1 MGGGV
6 MEQLTEYVSIRIP
19 KYIAKDLMAFL
30 DEQGVTQTFQNEV
43 DELRYMVM
51 MDKIISKGIDS
62 VKDGR
67 IL

>member
-1 MGGGV
+1 MA
-6 MEQLTEYVSIRIP
+6 QLTEFVNIRIP

-30 DEQGVTQTFQNEV
+30 DEQEIVQTFQNEA

-62 VKDGR
+62 VKEGR

>member
-1 MGGGV
+1 MA
-6 MEQLTEYVSIRIP
+6 QLTEFVNIRIP

-30 DEQGVTQTFQNEV
+30 DEQGIHDSYKDEV